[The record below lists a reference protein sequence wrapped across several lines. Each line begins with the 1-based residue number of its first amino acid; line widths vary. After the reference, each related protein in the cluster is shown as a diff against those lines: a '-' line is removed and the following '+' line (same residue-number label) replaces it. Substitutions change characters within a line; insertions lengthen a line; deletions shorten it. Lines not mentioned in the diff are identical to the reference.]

1 MAKKKAVKSAKSPAE
16 KLRPHVK
23 KVLLEAAKNPKKPY
37 LTAFQ
42 ILDLLPPKVRDGLIQ
57 DQGSAGGNKAFVRY
71 AASSV
76 IKNAARSVTKDIVHL
91 GTHGVEFTV
100 NGQKLEPSDK
110 DQIAAYRLLPVR
122 KTKASSSQT
131 AEAVKTTPRQ
141 RQGEDR

>member
-1 MAKKKAVKSAKSPAE
+1 MAKKKAAKVAKSPAE

-23 KVLLEAAKNPKKPY
+23 RVLLQAAKNPKKPY

-42 ILDLLPPKVRDGLIQ
+42 ILDLLPPTVRDRLIQ
-57 DQGSAGGNKAFVRY
+57 EQGSAGGEKAHVRY

-76 IKNAARSVTKDIVHL
+76 IKNAALSVTWDFVHL

-110 DQIAAYRLLPVR
+110 NQVAAYRLSPGP
-122 KTKASSSQT
+122 KAKESS
-131 AEAVKTTPRQ
+131 RQ
-141 RQGEDR
+141 QQAEDR